1 MATGTTNH
9 DEIRRWAE
17 SKGGKPAAVKR
28 THQDGDV
35 GIIRIMFPDNPQSSH
50 DALVEISWD
59 EFFEQFEESGLALL
73 YEEDSLFSKIIGRDT
88 MEKREHGEHAS
99 RHHLHGRGSE
109 RDSGKGAPAR
119 ESQTASKSDARAES
133 GSSGEKSAGSDGKQT
148 RSGGK
153 QTESGERSTG
163 KGERDDLSAREY
175 RDAQGNVHHHTKTY
189 MEQHGGKK

>member
-28 THQDGDV
+28 THQGGDV

-59 EFFEQFEESGLALL
+59 EFFEQFEGSGLALL

-99 RHHLHGRGSE
+99 RHHPQGRGSD
-109 RDSGKGAPAR
+109 RDTGSGARAREAQTASGGHGGESSSGKPSGKG
-119 ESQTASKSDARAES
+119 
-133 GSSGEKSAGSDGKQT
+133 
-148 RSGGK
+148 GG
-153 QTESGERSTG
+153 
-163 KGERDDLSAREY
+163 DDLSAREY
-175 RDAQGNVHHHTKTY
+175 RDADGNVHHHTKAY
-189 MEQHGGKK
+189 MEQHGGKR